1 MSLKKTETALGRLSS
16 YLKAQLINPDDEFSA
31 VLTRAEQQNAWF
43 TRENQRF
50 AIEQWAQLLEEEN
63 LKKWLKAYPHRAVNP
78 HKVALVMAGNLPL
91 VGFHD
96 LICVLVSGCTA
107 IVKPSGKDEVLMH
120 FMIDKLKEFNPE
132 LENRIRVEKN
142 ILKNFDAVIATGSNN
157 TARYFEYYFQH
168 KPHIIRKSRSS
179 AAILNGHETIDELKL
194 LAHDIFRYFG
204 LGCRNVSKIYVP
216 ENYDVTLLIEAFK
229 DYAYFS
235 DHFKYSNN
243 YQYHKSVFLL
253 NGDTFLDGDFF
264 LMKSASALAAPL
276 SVVFY
281 EKYSHRTEVETHL
294 NTHKDQWQCVVGNRL
309 ENGEIP
315 FGSSQTPALDQY
327 ADHINT
333 LDFLEKI
340 TNKNLLF

>member
-1 MSLKKTETALGRLSS
+1 MSLRKTETALAQLSS
-16 YLKAQLINPDDEFSA
+16 YLKAQLINPEDEFSA
-31 VLTRAEQQNAWF
+31 VLNLAEQQNAWF
-43 TRENQRF
+43 TKENQWF
-50 AIEQWAQLLEEEN
+50 AIGQWAQLLEKES

-96 LICVLVSGCTA
+96 LVCVLVSGCTA
-107 IVKPSGKDEVLMH
+107 VVKPSGKDEALML
-120 FMIDKLKEFNPE
+120 FMIDKLKQFNPE
-132 LENRIRVEKN
+132 LENRIQIEKN

-157 TARYFEYYFQH
+157 TSRYFEYYFQH
-168 KPHIIRKSRSS
+168 KPHIIRKGRSS
-179 AAILNGHETIDELKL
+179 AAILNGYETTEELQL
-194 LAHDIFRYFG
+194 LAHDVFRYFG

-216 ENYDVTLLIEAFK
+216 EKYDVTLLIEAFK
-229 DYAYFS
+229 DYTYLS
-235 DHFKYSNN
+235 DHFKFSNN

-253 NGDTFLDGDFF
+253 NGDTFLDGGFF
-264 LMKSASALAAPL
+264 LLKSAPSIASPL

-281 EKYSHRTEVETHL
+281 ENYSHRAEVETHL
-294 NTHKDQWQCVVGNRL
+294 NLLQDQLQCVVGNRA

-340 TNKNLLF
+340 INKNLLF